1 MRHHSAV
8 NIFRFIEHDGQSELT
23 AGMCSAY
30 ATKHESRSTTDAF
43 IFMIAWVASLSGVRF
58 RWHTSRRSG

>member
-8 NIFRFIEHDGQSELT
+8 NILRFIEHDGQSELT

-30 ATKHESRSTTDAF
+30 ATKHEIRNTAD
-43 IFMIAWVASLSGVRF
+43 I
-58 RWHTSRRSG
+58 